1 MRQCLE
7 KGQPEMARIYAEN
20 AVRKRSEAVNYLR
33 MSAKVGRGSN
43 SRPSLHHITIFLWP
57 LKHVRFVFVSSA
69 LSLLK

>member
-33 MSAKVGRGSN
+33 MSAKVGREEATVGLAYTIL
-43 SRPSLHHITIFLWP
+43 PSFCGL
-57 LKHVRFVFVSSA
+57 
-69 LSLLK
+69 